1 MKYESI
7 KQSLHRVS
15 SLLAE
20 CEQSGMSAIERD
32 LILNELREIYTEVK
46 FGGENREAV
55 EKPSAEPLP
64 APVMEPDPTEEPET
78 EPEIEVEIITC
89 DDTDEAGEPEETET
103 ELETETVAEPETV
116 NSFFKSDE
124 ETQSRRRMFVHS
136 LYSET
141 PSATSEPQN
150 VASEGCGEETVEVA
164 ETVEETTDEVEATEQ
179 TENNEPFSEP
189 TETEA
194 VAVPEEPIVAEPESE
209 PEPEQFEPASEPA
222 LEPAAEPEPVEAV
235 EEPVAEEVE
244 EHHFVSDTTEH
255 VLGEVIN
262 ADVQTFADTL
272 HPAESAAVD
281 FVGKSAIGSLTEA
294 IGINDRFLLI
304 RDLFDGN
311 AEAFDAAVEKLNSFD
326 NLDDCMVHIVE
337 NYEWNPYSEGAKLM
351 MALIERRYAANRQ

>member
-1 MKYESI
+1 MKYENI
-7 KQSLHRVS
+7 KKSLQRVS
-15 SLLAE
+15 ALLE
-20 CEQSGMSAIERD
+20 DCERNGVSAVEYD
-32 LILNELREIYTEVK
+32 MILSELRDIYS
-46 FGGENREAV
+46 AV
-55 EKPSAEPLP
+55 RFECRPVESAAEP
-64 APVMEPDPTEEPET
+64 V
-78 EPEIEVEIITC
+78 
-89 DDTDEAGEPEETET
+89 EETET
-103 ELETETVAEPETV
+103 TAVPTVAVPEPEHEICGQTKDIAAPSEISEPEQEV
-116 NSFFKSDE
+116 TEDIEEEAPAFFKSDE

-150 VASEGCGEETVEVA
+150 VAAEDCGEETVEVA
-164 ETVEETTDEVEATEQ
+164 ETVEETTEDVETTEQ
-179 TENNEPFSEP
+179 TENNEPFIEP

-194 VAVPEEPIVAEPESE
+194 VAVPEEPAVAEPES
-209 PEPEQFEPASEPA
+209 EPEQFEPASEPS
-222 LEPAAEPEPVEAV
+222 AEPEPVEAV
-235 EEPVAEEVE
+235 EEPVAEEAE

-304 RDLFDGN
+304 RDLFDGI

>member
-1 MKYESI
+1 MKYENI
-7 KQSLHRVS
+7 KKSLQRVS
-15 SLLAE
+15 ALLE
-20 CEQSGMSAIERD
+20 DCERNGVSAVEYD
-32 LILNELREIYTEVK
+32 MILSELRDIYS
-46 FGGENREAV
+46 AV
-55 EKPSAEPLP
+55 RFECRPVESAAEP
-64 APVMEPDPTEEPET
+64 V
-78 EPEIEVEIITC
+78 
-89 DDTDEAGEPEETET
+89 EETET
-103 ELETETVAEPETV
+103 TAVPTVAIPEPEPEICGQTEDIAAPSEISEPEQEV
-116 NSFFKSDE
+116 TEDAEEDASAFFKSDE
-124 ETQSRRRMFVHS
+124 ETQSRRRMFVQS

-150 VASEGCGEETVEVA
+150 VASESCEEETVEVA
-164 ETVEETTDEVEATEQ
+164 ETVEETTEDVETTEQ
-179 TENNEPFSEP
+179 TENNEPFIEP
-189 TETEA
+189 TEAEA
-194 VAVPEEPIVAEPESE
+194 VAVPEESAVAKPES
-209 PEPEQFEPASEPA
+209 EPEQFEPASEPA
-222 LEPAAEPEPVEAV
+222 SEPAAEPEPVETA

-244 EHHFVSDTTEH
+244 EHHFVTDTTEH

>member
-1 MKYESI
+1 MKYENI
-7 KQSLHRVS
+7 KKSLQRVS
-15 SLLAE
+15 ALLE
-20 CEQSGMSAIERD
+20 DCERNGVSAVEYD
-32 LILNELREIYTEVK
+32 MILSELRDIYS
-46 FGGENREAV
+46 AV
-55 EKPSAEPLP
+55 RFECRPVESAAEP
-64 APVMEPDPTEEPET
+64 V
-78 EPEIEVEIITC
+78 
-89 DDTDEAGEPEETET
+89 EETET
-103 ELETETVAEPETV
+103 TAVPRVTVPESEPEICGQTEDIAAPSEISEPEQEV
-116 NSFFKSDE
+116 TEDIEEEAPAFFKSDE
-124 ETQSRRRMFVHS
+124 ETQSRRRMFVQS

-150 VASEGCGEETVEVA
+150 VASEDCGEETVEVA
-164 ETVEETTDEVEATEQ
+164 ETVEETTEEVETTEQ

-194 VAVPEEPIVAEPESE
+194 VAVPEESAVAEPESE
-209 PEPEQFEPASEPA
+209 PEQFEPVSEPS
-222 LEPAAEPEPVEAV
+222 AEPEPVETA
-235 EEPVAEEVE
+235 EESVAEEVE
-244 EHHFVSDTTEH
+244 EHHFVTDTTEH